1 MTSVL
6 RACLSVR
13 AAIHCPCARYVHS
26 TPAAFAKKKSGQD
39 AFDDDLFSAGDLFD
53 DGSAKAPAPMPQPK
67 KAASEVPKQDARKM
81 PPAKRLAKYD
91 SLLQFV
97 TPRLTATGAQKRSLL
112 KHPPFVRK
120 TAFSQ
125 LVQLSSTPAQL
136 EQIAELLPSWSVT
149 YDHKFQD
156 HVAEEFVRRCDT
168 LGCPQLAVKVFGN
181 LPRYHF
187 RLSQTAA
194 QRLMHSLYRHR
205 MHQDVLTVAAY
216 RPAHDL
222 CPVEQDLVASAI
234 VSAASIKTSN
244 KVVAVG
250 LLAEIRKKIAFNP
263 KPDLSK
269 RKGQKMKA
277 EVRKVMSW
285 VEKRSLGSQWLKNY
299 LRATDLL
306 AAKSGGYNL
315 SWLAKWRHR
324 SVRAPAP
331 AAT

>member
-1 MTSVL
+1 
-6 RACLSVR
+6 
-13 AAIHCPCARYVHS
+13 
-26 TPAAFAKKKSGQD
+26 
-39 AFDDDLFSAGDLFD
+39 
-53 DGSAKAPAPMPQPK
+53 MPQPK

-149 YDHKFQD
+149 YNHKFED
-156 HVAEEFVRRCDT
+156 HVAEEFVSAYRKPLESSYTLLMQSVGRCDT

>member
-6 RACLSVR
+6 RACFSVR
-13 AAIHCPCARYVHS
+13 AAIQRPCTRFVHS
-26 TPAAFAKKKSGQD
+26 TPAALAKKKSTHD
-39 AFDDDLFSAGDLFD
+39 ADGDLFGD
-53 DGSAKAPAPMPQPK
+53 SVAKPKAPQPK
-67 KAASEVPKQDARKM
+67 KAATTPTVSKKDARKM
-81 PPAKRLAKYD
+81 PPAKRIAKYN

-112 KHPPFVRK
+112 KHPPYVRK

-136 EQIAELLPSWSVT
+136 EQIAELLPLG
-149 YDHKFQD
+149 
-156 HVAEEFVRRCDT
+156 RCDT

-222 CPVEQDLVASAI
+222 CPVEQDLVAGAI

-244 KVVAVG
+244 KVIAVG
-250 LLAEIRKKIAFNP
+250 LLAEMRKKIAFKKP
-263 KPDLSK
+263 KPETSK
-269 RKGQKMKA
+269 RRARKNRV

-285 VEKRSLGSQWLKNY
+285 VERRSLGSQWLKRY

-315 SWLAKWRHR
+315 SWLTKWRHR
-324 SVRAPAP
+324 SIRAPAP
-331 AAT
+331 ATATA